1 MSYAKSKFLTT
12 TYDDNSN
19 RFLIHRVVEN
29 QDGSFILK
37 LDKFIS
43 EPEKRFKGPS
53 IKARYSECSDHVTHL
68 NIMLDRKLV
77 KELDYLKKEMRTNCR
92 LVSEKQRNIEEQHIK
107 NNISR

>member
-1 MSYAKSKFLTT
+1 MRYVKSKLLTT
-12 TYDDNSN
+12 TYNDNSN

-37 LDKFIS
+37 RGKFIS

-53 IKARYSECSDHVTHL
+53 IKARYSVCSGHMTNL

-77 KELDYLKKEMRTNCR
+77 KELDSKKKC
-92 LVSEKQRNIEEQHIK
+92 EQTVG
-107 NNISR
+107 